1 MSRLFSPSALI
12 LAAANVIPL
21 VGVLY
26 WGWDLFLLLFL
37 YWTDTA
43 IIGFWMIVQAFR
55 EPPGGMHRAGL
66 GVSVLFLTFHA
77 GVFMGV
83 HFLFLWTLF
92 SGPWRARVHDGPGF
106 VDVVILQTGLWLPIL
121 VMFIGRG
128 LVTLIDL
135 RRAYAWV
142 TSTVVPTEPAPAQ
155 GGRKSAIH
163 AFYARIVVMHLTILG
178 GAFLAQAVGTVAPL
192 IVMIALKTAID
203 LGFEGFHKL
212 DRPKPPK
219 HKAERHDTQPPARS

>member
-1 MSRLFSPSALI
+1 MGRFLFPSALI
-12 LAAANVIPL
+12 LAAANIIPL

-26 WGWDLFLLLFL
+26 WRWDLFLLLFL

-66 GVSVLFLTFHA
+66 GVSVVFLTFHA
-77 GVFMGV
+77 GMFMGV
-83 HFLFLWTLF
+83 HFLFLWALF
-92 SGPWRARVHDGPGF
+92 SGPWRERVHDGTGF
-106 VDVVILQTGLWLPIL
+106 LEAVILQTGLWVPIF

-135 RRAYAWV
+135 RKAYSWA
-142 TSTVVPTEPAPAQ
+142 TSTAMPPEPPAS
-155 GGRKSAIH
+155 RARSPIH

-178 GAFLAQAVGTVAPL
+178 GAFLAQAVGTIAPL

-203 LGFEGFHKL
+203 LGFEGFAGIRTP
-212 DRPKPPK
+212 DISSQAAAAPGR
-219 HKAERHDTQPPARS
+219 QPPARS

>member
-1 MSRLFSPSALI
+1 MSRLLSPSALI

-43 IIGFWMIVQAFR
+43 IIGFWMIVQAMR
-55 EPPGGMHRAGL
+55 EPPAAGSSRML
-66 GVSVLFLTFHA
+66 SGFGVVFIIFHA
-77 GVFMGV
+77 GIFMGV
-83 HFLFLWTLF
+83 HFLFLWSLF
-92 SGPWRARVHDGPGF
+92 SGPWRGRVHDGAGF
-106 VDVVILQTGLWLPIL
+106 VDVVVLQTGLWLPIL

-135 RRAYAWV
+135 RKAYAWM
-142 TSTVVPTEPAPAQ
+142 TSTTVPPGPPA
-155 GGRKSAIH
+155 SARANPIH

-178 GAFLAQAVGTVAPL
+178 GAFLAQAVGTIAPL

-203 LGFEGFHKL
+203 LGFEGFHNM
-212 DRPKPPK
+212 DRPEAAKRTP
-219 HKAERHDTQPPARS
+219 ARGGAQPPARS